1 MCCSPLKS
9 DIAIKIL
16 IGNINIFN
24 LLNLKLD
31 IYTKICF
38 TFFYNVNS

>member
-1 MCCSPLKS
+1 MAMYCFPLKS

-24 LLNLKLD
+24 LLNLRLGTH
-31 IYTKICF
+31 TKIYFACF
-38 TFFYNVNS
+38 